1 MHSIFIFQWANKA
14 HESQYCAHISR
25 ANWPSRTGRWVLLYC
40 TKARQAAAQQWN
52 NQINQIR
59 PDKNALDYLIRSG
72 WQRPIFVRKL
82 PIFDLIWSGCICFFP
97 AGGDIWSVSVFVY
110 LLIHRTFFWRWPIF
124 YLFLMRRW
132 RQWTKNDASSHPGLM
147 LLAYKY

>member
-1 MHSIFIFQWANKA
+1 MCIISIIRVRT
-14 HESQYCAHISR
+14 YCHI
-25 ANWPSRTGRWVLLYC
+25 TLLIRSDVHLPRKSC
-40 TKARQAAAQQWN
+40 TLPNVRFAYWTWQWN